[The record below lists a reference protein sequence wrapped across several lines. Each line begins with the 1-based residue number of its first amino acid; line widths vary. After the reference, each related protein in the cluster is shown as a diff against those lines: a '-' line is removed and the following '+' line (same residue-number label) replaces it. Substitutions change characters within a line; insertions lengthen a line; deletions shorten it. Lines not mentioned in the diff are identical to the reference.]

1 MYTINCNATT
11 KIKKKAVANKVMRE
25 IKENHKK
32 TSQWIQKKEKREEKG
47 NKMKL
52 DKLKINSKM
61 LNLIFSIITLNV
73 NDLNTQF
80 EVKDYYMWKKEKRT
94 QLYAICKKLI

>member
-1 MYTINCNATT
+1 
-11 KIKKKAVANKVMRE
+11 
-25 IKENHKK
+25 
-32 TSQWIQKKEKREEKG
+32 
-47 NKMKL
+47 MKL